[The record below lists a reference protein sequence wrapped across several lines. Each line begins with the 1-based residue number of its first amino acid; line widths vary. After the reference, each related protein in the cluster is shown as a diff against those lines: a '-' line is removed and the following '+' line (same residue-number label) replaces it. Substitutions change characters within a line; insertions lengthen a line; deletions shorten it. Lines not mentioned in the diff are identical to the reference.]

1 MKLPEKFIAEADSFF
16 ARHKEVPSEGFYESF
31 DKVPLHGVRL
41 SRAKTCVSEHEEL
54 LKVIDPSF
62 ERLDPVEWCD
72 GGYYLS
78 EDPEDTRKTG
88 RNPLYHAGVFYPQE
102 PSAMLPAQVLSAK
115 PGEVILDLCAA
126 PGGKACRIGEDLKG
140 EGLLVANEI
149 NYERSKALLRNIERS
164 GITNSVILNENPDNI
179 AGRLPG
185 FFDKILIDAPCSGEG
200 MFRRDRSACASYEK
214 YGPAT
219 IVPVQKSILNA
230 ADICLRDGGEIVY
243 STCTFCEEED
253 ELMISSFLESHPSYH
268 IIPHPEIKGITH
280 NADGT
285 MRIWPHL
292 NRGDGH
298 FCVHMRKGEESGREK
313 ALSGF
318 VRSSKPLKASERRG
332 FDLARDFLSEILTDE
347 GFAKLTKVP
356 FTNHAGGVFLID
368 FDENLFKGLKVC
380 KTGLYIGDSR
390 LTSSGKSVFA
400 PSNSIALALTREMV
414 KPDRYLALGFDDP
427 RLERYLKGETIQVT
441 EEDGITGNGTVVI
454 GAGNAPLGFG
464 KVGGTQIKNMYPKAW
479 RLI

>member
-1 MKLPEKFIAEADSFF
+1 MS
-16 ARHKEVPSEGFYESF
+16 
-31 DKVPLHGVRL
+31 
-41 SRAKTCVSEHEEL
+41 
-54 LKVIDPSF
+54 
-62 ERLDPVEWCD
+62 
-72 GGYYLS
+72 
-78 EDPEDTRKTG
+78 
-88 RNPLYHAGVFYPQE
+88 
-102 PSAMLPAQVLSAK
+102 
-115 PGEVILDLCAA
+115 
-126 PGGKACRIGEDLKG
+126 
-140 EGLLVANEI
+140 
-149 NYERSKALLRNIERS
+149 
-164 GITNSVILNENPDNI
+164 
-179 AGRLPG
+179 
-185 FFDKILIDAPCSGEG
+185 
-200 MFRRDRSACASYEK
+200 
-214 YGPAT
+214 
-219 IVPVQKSILNA
+219 
-230 ADICLRDGGEIVY
+230 
-243 STCTFCEEED
+243 
-253 ELMISSFLESHPSYH
+253 
-268 IIPHPEIKGITH
+268 
-280 NADGT
+280 
-285 MRIWPHL
+285 
-292 NRGDGH
+292 
-298 FCVHMRKGEESGREK
+298 
-313 ALSGF
+313 
-318 VRSSKPLKASERRG
+318 SSKPLKASERRG